1 MENKINVDC
10 PRRYEKVSKV
20 LNRWCTM
27 KNLKIITM
35 LPLSFLLLTLLSLP
49 AMAYTIDGS
58 LSDWGVD
65 LNKAYSGASNANS
78 GWIPHGHNNVDWIVE
93 NNIDPVYNT
102 PGEHSYPDWTGY
114 SSTGIHMKGTG
125 ETSVSLGPEL
135 KLSHPDSWSNSN
147 NRGGFY
153 LQPAGGEPYDIEA
166 LYFDDD
172 AQNMYIAIVT
182 SLPTNGH
189 TDNYGRHTD
198 PGDIAIDLNN
208 NGGYEYGI
216 KIDTGLIRRDVA
228 WTKPTDFTSIEP
240 YNFNP
245 SSGQA
250 VGAGGVNVFAT
261 LVYKQAA
268 NADESYPNY
277 IIEASIPKS
286 AIGNPTV
293 GQTSNIHVTIGCGN
307 DLIELIPVTFKTNIP
322 EFPSMALPVAAIL
335 GVMFIFGNKK
345 KE

>member
-1 MENKINVDC
+1 
-10 PRRYEKVSKV
+10 
-20 LNRWCTM
+20 M
-27 KNLKIITM
+27 KNLKVITM

-65 LNKAYSGASNANS
+65 LNKAYSGASDANS

-102 PGEHSYPDWTGY
+102 LSEHSYPDWTGY
-114 SSTGIHMKGTG
+114 SATGIHMKGTG
-125 ETSVSLGPEL
+125 ETSVGLGPEL

-166 LYFDDD
+166 MYFDDD

-182 SLPTNGH
+182 SLPNNGH

-216 KIDTGLIRRDVA
+216 KIDTGLIRRDVT

-293 GQTSNIHVTIGCGN
+293 GQMSNIHVTIGCGN
-307 DLIELIPVTFKTNIP
+307 DEVELMPVIFKTNIP
-322 EFPSMALPVAAIL
+322 EFPSIVLPVAAIMGVILIL
-335 GVMFIFGNKK
+335 GRRNK
-345 KE
+345 E

>member
-1 MENKINVDC
+1 M
-10 PRRYEKVSKV
+10 
-20 LNRWCTM
+20 
-27 KNLKIITM
+27 
-35 LPLSFLLLTLLSLP
+35 
-49 AMAYTIDGS
+49 
-58 LSDWGVD
+58 
-65 LNKAYSGASNANS
+65 
-78 GWIPHGHNNVDWIVE
+78 
-93 NNIDPVYNT
+93 
-102 PGEHSYPDWTGY
+102 
-114 SSTGIHMKGTG
+114 
-125 ETSVSLGPEL
+125 
-135 KLSHPDSWSNSN
+135 
-147 NRGGFY
+147 
-153 LQPAGGEPYDIEA
+153 
-166 LYFDDD
+166 YFDDD

-182 SLPTNGH
+182 SLPNNGH
-189 TDNYGRHTD
+189 TDNNGRHTD

-208 NGGYEYGI
+208 NGEYEYGI

-307 DLIELIPVTFKTNIP
+307 DEIELIPITFKTNIP
-322 EFPSMALPVAAIL
+322 EFPSMALLVAAIL
-335 GVMFIFGNKK
+335 GLMFIFGNKK
-345 KE
+345 KD